1 MSNEHLVKSI
11 GLIRSPFTTKEE
23 APIQGAF
30 APEAKGRLEIL
41 PEYRAGLKD
50 LDGFSHL
57 HLLYLF
63 DRAGEVKM
71 VRSTFLS
78 DVEHGLF
85 ATRHPCR
92 PARIGLTIVKLLSV
106 DKANGVI
113 EVAGIDVLD
122 KTPLLDIKPY
132 IVKFDC
138 FPDAAEGWFK
148 GAENRPKPKGRE

>member
-1 MSNEHLVKSI
+1 MADKHPVKSI
-11 GLIRSPFTTKEE
+11 GVIRSPFSTKEE

-30 APEAKGRLEIL
+30 AHEAKGRLEIL
-41 PEYRAGLKD
+41 PEYRDGLKD
-50 LDGFSHL
+50 LEGFTHL

-78 DVEHGLF
+78 DIEHGLF

-92 PARIGLTIVKLLSV
+92 PSGIGLTIVKMLSV
-106 DKANGVI
+106 DISTGIV
-113 EVAGIDVLD
+113 EVGGIDVLD

-138 FPDAAEGWFK
+138 FPDAADGWFK
-148 GAENRPKPKGRE
+148 GTENRPKPKGRE

>member
-1 MSNEHLVKSI
+1 MPYEHSTKAI
-11 GLIRSPFTTKEE
+11 GIIRSPFETKEE

-30 APEAKGRLEIL
+30 APEREGRLEIL
-41 PEYRAGLKD
+41 EEYREGLND
-50 LDGFSHL
+50 LEGFTHL

-71 VRSTFLS
+71 VRPTFLS
-78 DVEHGLF
+78 DTPHGLF
-85 ATRHPCR
+85 STRHPCR
-92 PARIGLTIVKLLSV
+92 PSGIGLTIVKLLSV
-106 DKANGVI
+106 DVGKGVV

-122 KTPLLDIKPY
+122 GTPLLDIKPY

-148 GAENRPKPKGRE
+148 EVQNRPKPKGRE